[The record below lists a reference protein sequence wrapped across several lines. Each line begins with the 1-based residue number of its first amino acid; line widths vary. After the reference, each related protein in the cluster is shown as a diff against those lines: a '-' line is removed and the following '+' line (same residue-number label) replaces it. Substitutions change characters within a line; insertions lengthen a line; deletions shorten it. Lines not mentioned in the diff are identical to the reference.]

1 MTSIRPIVFAF
12 QVALIQNRN
21 LCSKV
26 FNLKNQTLLYTLHGH
41 YGPVT
46 CVFIDRSDPSFAG
59 SGSQDGLLCVWDLH
73 TGNPI
78 EFFLVS
84 LLFIFIN
91 AFLTS
96 LFSRWG

>member
-1 MTSIRPIVFAF
+1 MLEINSFRFSSDADV
-12 QVALIQNRN
+12 IQNQN
-21 LCSKV
+21 LCCQV
-26 FNLKNQTLLYTLHGH
+26 FNLENQTLLYTLHGH

-78 EFFLVS
+78 DCCCLSFVHVY
-84 LLFIFIN
+84 
-91 AFLTS
+91 
-96 LFSRWG
+96 